1 MAAAL
6 LVILALMMLAL
17 GLDCGEDSLALKKFT
32 GKLINFF

>member
-17 GLDCGEDSLALKKFT
+17 GLDCGEDSSALKK
-32 GKLINFF
+32 IH